1 MRNNKMLGLEITEGE
16 IVKPKIFIGSSVEG
30 LSVAYAIQ
38 QNLTHDAEP
47 TVWDQGIFDL
57 SKTTMESL
65 TKAVDESD
73 VGVFVFSPDDVTKMR
88 GSDHNTVRDNVI
100 FEFGL
105 FTGKLGRDRVFFVRP
120 DGHDLHLPTD
130 LLGITPGVYNP
141 NREDGRLQAATGPAC
156 NQIREAIKKLPIISS
171 TNTKIDSD
179 ESEGKSTET
188 DSEWLSDLFNDDY
201 SEARKKL
208 KTVMENKDGEDLLVD
223 NAWMAYID
231 FKENEVLGLD
241 KLLKLANDNMGS
253 KPIVSIVSRMFS
265 WEKYYDQALDIVD
278 RALEKYE
285 GDTELLVLKSS
296 YLTGIDE
303 KDDAIVLLSNTH
315 ISTNPDVAVALSEI
329 YEEDDDIDKAIEVIH
344 SAHLK
349 YPNNKNLAYK
359 YARLLQEKGCDKEA
373 LYLLNFLCNENP
385 KNVTYLGYLSNTCLK
400 LNLYDKA
407 MLTLK
412 KANELAKES
421 EAWLLHNIGNLLN
434 NKGFYSESEKWLRK
448 GLEIEPSSEY
458 AHDRLS
464 KAIKSQNEE
473 KDKFSTLCKEGRNL
487 IRNRNKDDDK
497 PNNQSQSDE

>member
-1 MRNNKMLGLEITEGE
+1 M
-16 IVKPKIFIGSSVEG
+16 KPKIFIGSSVEG

-57 SKTTMESL
+57 SQTTMESL

-73 VGVFVFSPDDVTKMR
+73 FGVFVFSPDDVTKMR

-120 DGHDLHLPTD
+120 DGCDLHLPTD

-141 NREDGRLQAATGPAC
+141 HREDGRLQAATGPAC
-156 NQIREAIKKLPIISS
+156 NQIREAMKKLPIISS
-171 TNTKIDSD
+171 TDIKKESD
-179 ESEGKSTET
+179 ESKEKNTET
-188 DSEWLSDLFNDDY
+188 NSEWLSDLFDDNY

-208 KTVMENKDGEDLLVD
+208 KVAMENKTGEDLLVD

-231 FKENEVLGLD
+231 FKEDEVIGLD
-241 KLLKLANDNMGS
+241 KLLQLASDNMES
-253 KPIVSIVSRMFS
+253 KTVLSIVSRMFS
-265 WEKYYDQALDIVD
+265 WENYYDQALDMVN

-285 GDTELLVLKSS
+285 DDTGLLVLKSS
-296 YLTGIDE
+296 YLTSIDE
-303 KDDAIVLLSNTH
+303 KEDAIALLSNKKFA
-315 ISTNPDVAVALSEI
+315 TNPDIAVALSEI
-329 YEEDDDIDKAIEVIH
+329 YEDDDLDKAIEVIH
-344 SAHLK
+344 PAYIK
-349 YPNNKNLAYK
+349 YPNNKEVVYK
-359 YARLLQEKGCDKEA
+359 YARLLQEKDCNKEA
-373 LYLLNFLCNENP
+373 LYLLNFLCTGNP
-385 KNVTYLGYLSNTCLK
+385 KNVTYLGYLSNTCLQ

-412 KANELAKES
+412 KANELAKEK
-421 EAWLLHNIGNLLN
+421 EAWLLHNVGNLLK

-473 KDKFSTLCKEGRNL
+473 KDKFSALCKEGKSL
-487 IRNRNKDDDK
+487 IRNRNKVEDK
-497 PNNQSQSDE
+497 PNNQSQSDA